1 MRTSI
6 AFFVSYAHA
15 DQRPADTF
23 LRLLTEQL
31 APSKRYA
38 YTLWRDT
45 NLLVGVR
52 WHDEIQQALADCQLG
67 LLLLSPAFL
76 ASEYITQQELP
87 QFIGNDAK
95 PIIPIMLKVVD
106 LQRHD
111 LKGLKDYQIFSLD
124 RAQAFDNCTTN
135 PIRRRFV
142 EALFV
147 QIERRL
153 DRLYGQP

>member
-1 MRTSI
+1 
-6 AFFVSYAHA
+6 
-15 DQRPADTF
+15 
-23 LRLLTEQL
+23 
-31 APSKRYA
+31 
-38 YTLWRDT
+38 LWRDT

-52 WHDEIQQALADCQLG
+52 WHDEIQQALTDCQLG

-87 QFIGNDAK
+87 QFVGNGAK
-95 PIIPIMLKVVD
+95 PIIPVMLKLVD
-106 LQRHD
+106 LQLHD

-124 RAQAFDNCTTN
+124 RAKAFDNCTTN

>member
-1 MRTSI
+1 MRTPI

-45 NLLVGVR
+45 NLLVGAR
-52 WHDEIQQALADCQLG
+52 WHDEIQRALADCQLG

-95 PIIPIMLKVVD
+95 PIIPVMLKLVD
-106 LQRHD
+106 LQLHD
-111 LKGLKDYQIFSLD
+111 LKGLRDYQIFSLD
-124 RAQAFDNCTTN
+124 RAKAFDNCTTN

-153 DRLYGQP
+153 DRLHGQP